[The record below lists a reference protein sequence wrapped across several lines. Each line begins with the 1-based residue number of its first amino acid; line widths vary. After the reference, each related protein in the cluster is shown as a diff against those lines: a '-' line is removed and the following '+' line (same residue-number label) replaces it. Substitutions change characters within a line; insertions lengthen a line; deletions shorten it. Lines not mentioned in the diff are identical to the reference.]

1 MFNFRVRWSPVSFCS
16 KMQLMLTSRTLRA
29 EDPSTTPPC
38 WDTLGLSSTSSS
50 SLLHQTLTQRTL
62 IGRFEEC
69 VATLIMFYAPK
80 ITKNFSLCFRQVCLF
95 LKRGANQNAA
105 DIDEKT
111 PLTIAV
117 EAANADIV
125 TLWGL
130 CSLSLLF
137 VSLLFFF
144 VYRYLLCWLNF
155 HTVKHNQPAQLSSAC
170 NYLGFGA

>member
-1 MFNFRVRWSPVSFCS
+1 MFHFRVRWSPVSFCS

-38 WDTLGLSSTSSS
+38 WATLGLSSTSSS
-50 SLLHQTLTQRTL
+50 SSSLLHQTFTQRIL
-62 IGRFEEC
+62 IGRSEEC
-69 VATLIMFYAPK
+69 DATLIMFYAPK
-80 ITKNFSLCFRQVCLF
+80 ITKKKNFSLCFRQVCLF

-125 TLWGL
+125 TL
-130 CSLSLLF
+130 
-137 VSLLFFF
+137 
-144 VYRYLLCWLNF
+144 
-155 HTVKHNQPAQLSSAC
+155 
-170 NYLGFGA
+170 